1 MAFLTPSTKPWYD
14 ISFQCNWPFSSWCQK
29 ESWSDSA
36 RLADYNKQ
44 NKWLWLKIGYPKI
57 WCLMIILVI
66 KGTIFLEPP
75 HFQISL
81 AELHQTAWLLQRCGS
96 ASSQP
101 EGVQIGLTLKRGKP
115 NAKTHPQKRIPGC
128 DFNHP
133 HTARFMAAKW
143 FPTLAD
149 SVSSKCS
156 YPIHECVQSLTDW
169 MLRMLKAMR
178 SKHHQGHTHTHTTV
192 SSNSCPLFLSSP
204 LSCCFFCPHFDPSM
218 M

>member
-1 MAFLTPSTKPWYD
+1 
-14 ISFQCNWPFSSWCQK
+14 
-29 ESWSDSA
+29 
-36 RLADYNKQ
+36 
-44 NKWLWLKIGYPKI
+44 
-57 WCLMIILVI
+57 MIILVI

-178 SKHHQGHTHTHTTV
+178 SKHHQGHTHTHYSKLKLLSTI
-192 SSNSCPLFLSSP
+192 PLFPSLLLFLLSTLRSQY
-204 LSCCFFCPHFDPSM
+204 DVGRE
-218 M
+218 